1 MSYGR
6 DEARF
11 REKTVVTAP
20 VLYLDTLHISR
31 LARHPGE
38 TSCAAVLELLQ
49 KGSARLAFSV
59 LHMVE
64 LSDPGFKSFPDVCTL
79 LDTVPIAWAIT
90 PEKLFDREV
99 EAGFARALGAQ
110 PPKVRAFFETPAAAL
125 NYLALENA
133 PPSDA
138 LQVMRENP
146 HLRAILLDE
155 ADVHAR
161 DYDTI
166 KTEAAAVRRPLE
178 PLRARIRD
186 QQIRQTPA
194 GIHLPVPLPPDVIVE
209 RAGGLRGFP
218 AYEVFQTLNVTRLRD
233 TKYRTERNTIID
245 EWHAVYSPYVAAVA
259 LDRAT
264 ARRFLS
270 TRLPA
275 TDRVTEKIADI
286 PGLLGAA
293 V

>member
-1 MSYGR
+1 
-6 DEARF
+6 
-11 REKTVVTAP
+11 VIAP

-31 LARHPGE
+31 LARHPGDA
-38 TSCAAVLELLQ
+38 SSAAILSLLQ
-49 KGSARLAFSV
+49 KRSARLAFSV

-79 LDTVPIAWAIT
+79 LDSVPIAWAIL
-90 PEKLFDREV
+90 PQKLFDREV
-99 EAGFARALGAQ
+99 EAGFARAVGAQ
-110 PPKVRAFFETPAAAL
+110 PAQVRAFFDTPAAAL
-125 NYLALENA
+125 NHLELENA

-138 LQVMRENP
+138 LQMMRENP

-161 DYDTI
+161 DYDAI
-166 KTEAAAVRRPLE
+166 KAEAAAVRRPLE
-178 PLRARIRD
+178 PLCARIRD

-194 GIHLPVPLPPDVIVE
+194 GILLQVPLAPEIILE
-209 RAGGLRGFP
+209 RAGGLPAFP
-218 AYEVFQTLNVTRLRD
+218 AYEVFQALNVTRLRD

-245 EWHAVYSPYVAAVA
+245 EWHAIYSPYVTAMA

-275 TDRVTEKIADI
+275 TDRVTEKIDDI
-286 PGLLGAA
+286 PAILSAA
-293 V
+293 G